1 MTMTMLRVSV
11 ACLALLTSGCA
22 SVQQPSAEVLSKL
35 PIVQFGEAVPAG
47 NDYILF
53 FPADKP
59 IPTNVAIKGS
69 IFARE
74 AEQRLNVTLRRDIYA
89 YKHWISYD
97 RVNWLNAQEAIKT
110 DIQIQIPGYTHPE
123 PGLMKIQ
130 MDERK

>member
-1 MTMTMLRVSV
+1 MRMLRIFV
-11 ACLALLTSGCA
+11 ACLPLLTGGCA
-22 SVQQPSAEVLSKL
+22 SMQQPSGEALSKL
-35 PIVQFGEAVPAG
+35 PVVQFGEPVPAG

-69 IFARE
+69 IFAKE

-89 YKHWISYD
+89 YRNWISYD
-97 RVNWLNAQEAIKT
+97 RVTWLNGREAIKT
-110 DIQIQIPGYTHPE
+110 DVQIQIPGYAHPE

-130 MDERK
+130 MDEQH

>member
-1 MTMTMLRVSV
+1 MRILRPLV
-11 ACLALLTSGCA
+11 ACLPLLASGCA
-22 SVQQPSAEVLSKL
+22 SVQQPSAEALSKL
-35 PIVQFGEAVPAG
+35 PVVQFGETVPAG

-69 IFARE
+69 IFAKE

-89 YKHWISYD
+89 YKNWISYD
-97 RVNWLNAQEAIKT
+97 RVTWLNGREAIKT
-110 DIQIQIPGYTHPE
+110 DVQIQIPGYTHPE

>member
-1 MTMTMLRVSV
+1 MKNFAFV
-11 ACLALLTSGCA
+11 CGALLLASGCA
-22 SVQQPSAEVLSKL
+22 SVQPSAEALSKL
-35 PIVQFGEAVPAG
+35 PVVQFGEPIPAG
-47 NDYILF
+47 SDYILF

-89 YKHWISYD
+89 YKQWISYD
-97 RVNWLNAQEAIKT
+97 RVNWLNGQQTINTE
-110 DIQIQIPGYTHPE
+110 IQIRIPGYNHPE
-123 PGLMKIQ
+123 PGLVKIQ